1 MHQMIEKNIDYVV
14 KELPLNSEIKNALL
28 GEQNVLKDILDLAL
42 AYENVDSDK
51 ITEMRKKMSINE
63 DLLWRIYSK
72 SIERCSNIDN

>member
-14 KELPLNSEIKNALL
+14 KELPLNSEIKNSLL

-51 ITEMRKKMSINE
+51 ITEMRKK
-63 DLLWRIYSK
+63 
-72 SIERCSNIDN
+72 

>member
-1 MHQMIEKNIDYVV
+1 MIEKNIDYVV